1 MTYKLNKVNDPNSCI
16 ERQAATIHKLREES
30 RKKTEALIKASKQIT
45 QLQGEKRELTGS
57 LNRKAQS
64 NNMRSDQNWDSR
76 PRVEITGKS
85 HLKCTEEGLHAINE
99 EEPKKQVK
107 MIHENGESMLIG
119 TDDNWENSETL
130 YRG

>member
-45 QLQGEKRELTGS
+45 QLQAEKRELTGA

-76 PRVEITGKS
+76 PRVES
-85 HLKCTEEGLHAINE
+85 
-99 EEPKKQVK
+99 
-107 MIHENGESMLIG
+107 
-119 TDDNWENSETL
+119 WEL
-130 YRG
+130 